1 MQSPAASTVD
11 KATTSR
17 SAKEQAIREIPF
29 HRLTPEAKHRISSV
43 IEKPSMFRRMPINVV
58 DCDPNLHRFLVRHP
72 EVIVNIWQLMG
83 ITKVE
88 CERIGPYTVDAKDG
102 VGTVTKVEL
111 VYGDRNTHLI
121 YCEGEYEGPL
131 FRRPLTG
138 RCVLLLKSD
147 YKQDEKKRWNV
158 KNRLAIFLQVDHV
171 GVDVFTRTLHPLL
184 GKSADINFVESTNF
198 LERISRTSEDNGPG
212 MQRLSARLDN
222 VDDDVRQKFAELT
235 SFIHEDAQRRLA
247 QTPATT
253 TQR

>member
-1 MQSPAASTVD
+1 M
-11 KATTSR
+11 
-17 SAKEQAIREIPF
+17 REIPF
-29 HRLTPEAKHRISSV
+29 HRLTPEAKQRIGSV
-43 IEKPSMFRRMPINVV
+43 IERPSMFRRMPINVV

-88 CERIGPYTVDAKDG
+88 CDRIGPYTVDAKDG

-111 VYGDRNTHLI
+111 VYGDKNTHLI

-147 YKQDEKKRWNV
+147 YKQDKEERWNV
-158 KNRLAIFLQVDHV
+158 TNRLAIFLQVDHV

-198 LERISRTSEDNGPG
+198 LERISQTSEANGPG
-212 MQRLSARLDN
+212 MQRLSSRLDN
-222 VDDDVRQKFAELT
+222 VDADVRQRFAELT
-235 SFIHEDAQRRLA
+235 SLIHEGAQRRLA
-247 QTPATT
+247 QNPRATE
-253 TQR
+253 RK

>member
-17 SAKEQAIREIPF
+17 SAREQAIREIPF
-29 HRLTPEAKHRISSV
+29 QRLTPEAKQRIRSV
-43 IEKPSMFRRMPINVV
+43 VDKPSMFRRMPINVV
-58 DCDPNLHRFLVRHP
+58 QCDPNLHRFLVRHP

-88 CERIGPYTVDAKDG
+88 CRRVGPYTVDAKDG

-111 VYGDRNTHLI
+111 VYGDKNTHLI

-147 YKQDEKKRWNV
+147 YDQTDGQRWSV
-158 KNRLAIFLQVDHV
+158 TDRLAIFLQVDHV

-212 MQRLSARLDN
+212 MQRLSERLDN
-222 VDDDVRQKFAELT
+222 VDEDVRKKFAELT
-235 SFIHEDAQRRLA
+235 SLVHEDARRRLA
-247 QTPATT
+247 QMPRTT
-253 TQR
+253 EQR